1 MEINQYDTVLEITGT
16 NRGISKKKFYQDNS
30 SLNYLFLQNDKKWNS
45 FLSLNILILKPS
57 TLYKPST

>member
-30 SLNYLFLQNDKKWNS
+30 LVNYLFLQNDKKWNS

-57 TLYKPST
+57 TLCKPST

>member
-30 SLNYLFLQNDKKWNS
+30 LVNYLFLQNDKK
-45 FLSLNILILKPS
+45 
-57 TLYKPST
+57 

>member
-30 SLNYLFLQNDKKWNS
+30 LVNYLFLQNDKKWNS